1 MAGLLGGATSGSGYG
16 TTKAEED
23 VDAGTLGGCCRWVR
37 QWPLLKLKKTSTMD
51 PLGVPLIG
59 PTAATIEA
67 EEDVDGGP
75 LGVLPVGLAA
85 AITKA
90 EEDIDGM
97 PLGGVAGSGH
107 H

>member
-1 MAGLLGGATSGSGYG
+1 MA
-16 TTKAEED
+16 TTEAEED
-23 VDAGTLGGCCRWVR
+23 VDVGTLGGCCRWVR

-75 LGVLPVGLAA
+75 LGGAA
-85 AITKA
+85 
-90 EEDIDGM
+90 
-97 PLGGVAGSGH
+97 GGSGSGH
-107 H
+107 HRS